1 MKELQPDLKHA
12 TQDLGN
18 ALKNTPSLRAYL
30 DAAERMAID
39 AQATALLDEFQRV
52 QSDIRVRQSDGSL
65 TQSDLTRLR
74 QLQSDVHTNP
84 TIAAFSAAEQE
95 AKSYVRQVNLVIS
108 DLLGIDFA
116 SLGRESGC
124 C

>member
-1 MKELQPDLKHA
+1 MKELQPNLKHA

-30 DAAERMAID
+30 GAKERMATD
-39 AQATALLDEFQRV
+39 AQAIALLDEFQRV
-52 QSDIRVRQSDGSL
+52 QSDIRVRQSDSSL
-65 TQSDLTRLR
+65 TQADLTRLR
-74 QLQSDVHTNP
+74 QLQSDVQTNP
-84 TIAAFSAAEQE
+84 TIAAFGAAEQE

-116 SLGRESGC
+116 SLGRVSGC